1 MRTFFIVT
9 TLLATLS
16 AASAGY
22 VDTPQCRRDLA
33 ATEASFSATLRDLE
47 RNKSSAIAQRCPSL
61 RRHVDVMRKASS
73 VFRQCSTGRE
83 RQENI
88 GQMDGS
94 IADFQEI
101 IARHCRCLL
110 RLTP

>member
-1 MRTFFIVT
+1 MRAIITALA
-9 TLLATLS
+9 LLATMS
-16 AASAGY
+16 APSAGY

-47 RNKSSAIAQRCPSL
+47 RTKSSKVAQRCPSF
-61 RRHVDVMRKASS
+61 RRHVEVMRKASS

-83 RQENI
+83 RQENV

-101 IARHCRCLL
+101 IARHCR
-110 RLTP
+110 